1 MSSNAAKIIAL
12 VAVVLTVILVFLGW
26 RISHNYAASAQQVQ
40 QQVEIEE
47 RAPGILAVVAVN
59 PLSAY
64 KAISK
69 DDVVLT
75 EVSIAPKN
83 YYTSLEDVVGKQ
95 PLVDIDQGAP
105 VTRRYFG
112 EGNVLAKSIPPGF
125 KAISVEVSDIIAVGG
140 FVRPGDVV
148 DVLMYLG
155 RGGKEVDAIQARVLL
170 KDLRVLAYQEMIV
183 DRPEGLKDS
192 DNDNGR
198 RSGSGRRQRTAV
210 LAVAEKDVTRLML
223 GASMGSLR
231 LALHGLPG
239 DVTEDLALL
248 DAKDS
253 ELIGLPQLPKSE
265 AAKKAEEDK
274 KVPDMAITA
283 KELARIEPPPA
294 KKNNIVPRPKVI
306 VYRGAQVETV
316 RP

>member
-12 VAVVLTVILVFLGW
+12 VAVVLTLILAFLGW
-26 RISHNYAASAQQVQ
+26 KVSREYAASAQQTQ
-40 QQVEIEE
+40 QQVTQENESP
-47 RAPGILAVVAVN
+47 RILAVVAIK
-59 PLSAY
+59 PLGAY
-64 KAISK
+64 KPIGR
-69 DDVVLT
+69 DDVVLG
-75 EVSIAPKN
+75 EVSVAPKN

-105 VTRRYFG
+105 VTRRYFA

-170 KDLRVLAYQEMIV
+170 KDLRVLAYQELIV
-183 DRPEGLKDS
+183 DRPEGLVEDEATS
-192 DNDNGR
+192 D
-198 RSGSGRRQRTAV
+198 RSRSGRRQRTAV
-210 LAVAEKDVTRLML
+210 LAVPDKDVTRLML
-223 GASMGSLR
+223 GASMGDLR
-231 LALHGLPG
+231 LALHGTI
-239 DVTEDLALL
+239 TEDSELALL

-253 ELIGLPQLPKSE
+253 EIVGLPQLPKSE
-265 AAKKAEEDK
+265 EAKKAEAEK

-283 KELARIEPPPA
+283 KELSRVEPPPA
-294 KKNNIVPRPKVI
+294 VKKKIVPRPKVI
-306 VYRGAQVETV
+306 VYRGAAVETV